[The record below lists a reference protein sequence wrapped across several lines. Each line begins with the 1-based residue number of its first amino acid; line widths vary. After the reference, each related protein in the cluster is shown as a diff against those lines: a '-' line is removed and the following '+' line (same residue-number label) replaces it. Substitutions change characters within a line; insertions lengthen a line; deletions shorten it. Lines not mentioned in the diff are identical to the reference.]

1 MSALSEAQVF
11 EHPAVSRQRLRE
23 RLVVVIDRFISML
36 DDLDGDTDLEDGGDD
51 EPSLSASLPL
61 ETWHG
66 SQERWLQGSSDDR
79 EDACEDEG
87 AEHDGREPEE
97 DNDTSDYEASLCG
110 VSFGVGSCSA
120 LDAEGT
126 SAAFALD
133 QSQGT

>member
-1 MSALSEAQVF
+1 MSVDLVIHPAATRHQFRAQVC
-11 EHPAVSRQRLRE
+11 RLVE
-23 RLVVVIDRFISML
+23 RLIAML
-36 DDLDGDTDLEDGGDD
+36 DEIDGDADLEGGADD
-51 EPSLSASLPL
+51 EPRLSFTGHMNQDMAIRGEPIGWAVERGEYDL
-61 ETWHG
+61 E
-66 SQERWLQGSSDDR
+66 E
-79 EDACEDEG
+79 ACEDEG

-133 QSQGT
+133 QSQGV

>member
-1 MSALSEAQVF
+1 MSAPAEARVF
-11 EHPAVSRQRLRE
+11 EHPAVSRQKLRE

-36 DDLDGDTDLEDGGDD
+36 DDLDGDTDFEDVGDD
-51 EPSLSASLPL
+51 EPSLSASLPVDAG
-61 ETWHG
+61 HG
-66 SQERWLQGSSDDR
+66 SQEWWLQGSSDDS

-110 VSFGVGSCSA
+110 VSFGVGSCST

-133 QSQGT
+133 QSQGV